1 MYYYIK
7 NLQGDIVKV
16 INQAGVTYANYVYD
30 AFGNILEAYG
40 DPIISKLSPF
50 RYRGYVYDIETGL
63 YYLQSRYYD
72 PVTGRFLNADV
83 YCDTQT
89 GTLLST
95 NMFAYCENN
104 AIKNVDIF
112 GKKWSINTLINKGIQ
127 FVNSLINLAGF
138 AWDRKQKIFYSL
150 NDCWKRSLGYC
161 DLYDSLAFMAGIFI
175 TPLKIPFNYDGKNG

>member
-72 PVTGRFLNADV
+72 PVTGRFLNAD
-83 YCDTQT
+83 DTAFIGVT
-89 GTLLST
+89 GTVLSADLFT
-95 NMFAYCENN
+95 YCENDSVN
-104 AIKNVDIF
+104 NMDYNGNELISLSVF
-112 GKKWSINTLINKGIQ
+112 GIYM
-127 FVNSLINLAGF
+127 VVSLVVGLTG
-138 AWDRKQKIFYSL
+138 L
-150 NDCWKRSLGYC
+150 
-161 DLYDSLAFMAGIFI
+161 
-175 TPLKIPFNYDGKNG
+175 